1 MNAREMIAMIEQER
15 ASLCAERESL
25 DKIVARI
32 EAQVRQARSQVW
44 TDGEFADPE
53 WFARAT
59 NALGFRRKDLR
70 LVNRR
75 INEIDQRLR
84 ELRKRANVAES
95 EVRNSEAAAMFV
107 RAARR
112 MLTDRTYRSIWDAV
126 NREQRAGA
134 IGEVATRIEGSSS

>member
-1 MNAREMIAMIEQER
+1 MRKMIAMLEQER

-25 DKIVARI
+25 DGIVARI

-59 NALGFRRKDLR
+59 NALGFRRNDLR
-70 LVNRR
+70 QVNRR
-75 INEIDQRLR
+75 IGEIEQRLH
-84 ELRKRANVAES
+84 ELRKQVNIAES
-95 EVRNSEAAAMFV
+95 EVRSSEAAAMFV

-112 MLTDRTYRSIWDAV
+112 MLTDRMYRSIWDAV
-126 NREQRAGA
+126 NREQRADALGQ
-134 IGEVATRIEGSSS
+134 VATRIEGSSP